1 MHNHSHENTHTT
13 ISNTTLKN
21 IQLAFFLN
29 LVFAIGEF
37 IGGLYINSMAVLSDS
52 LHDLGDS
59 ISLGFSWYFEKLAQR
74 SRNGK
79 YSYGFRRFSLLGAV
93 INAII
98 LVVGS
103 TFVIRE
109 AVERL
114 YNPAQA
120 NAEGMVIFAVVG
132 IAVNGFAAYRMQKGK
147 NMNAKVLT
155 WHLLEDVLG
164 WVAVLVV
171 SIVMLFFNLP
181 ILDPILSIGLS
192 VFVLYNVFK
201 NLVETI
207 TLFLQAVPA
216 QVDMD
221 EIERRIK
228 RLDKVVEVHHTH
240 VWSLDGEENVLTTHI
255 VLQEGAKSP
264 EIRQIKNTIR
274 DIAKEFHCDHTTVE
288 FEYLKDDCSMP
299 CP

>member
-1 MHNHSHENTHTT
+1 MNMHTHSHEH
-13 ISNTTLKN
+13 SNSTLKN
-21 IQLAFFLN
+21 IQLAFFIN

-37 IGGLYINSMAVLSDS
+37 FGGLYINSVAVISDS

-59 ISLGFSWYFEKLAQR
+59 ISLGFSWYFEKLAHR
-74 SRNGK
+74 NRNGK

-103 TFVIRE
+103 IFVIRE

-114 YNPAQA
+114 FTPAQA
-120 NAEGMVIFAVVG
+120 NAEGMAIFAVIG
-132 IAVNGFAAYRMQKGK
+132 IAVNGFAAYRMQHGK
-147 NMNAKVLT
+147 NMNAKVMT

-164 WVAVLVV
+164 WATVLIV
-171 SIVMLFFNLP
+171 SIVMLFFDLP

-192 VFVLYNVFK
+192 VFVLYNVVK

-207 TLFLQAVPA
+207 SLFLQAVPA

-221 EIERRIK
+221 EIERRVK
-228 RLDKVVEVHHTH
+228 HLDKVVEVHHTH

-255 VLQEGAKSP
+255 VLEEGAKSQ
-264 EIRQIKNTIR
+264 EIRQIKNAIR
-274 DIAKEFHCDHTTVE
+274 NIAREFHCEHTTVE
-288 FEYLKDDCSMP
+288 LEYLKDDCSLP

>member
-120 NAEGMVIFAVVG
+120 NAEGMAIFAVVG